1 MGQGSAAP
9 VVNVHIDNVDNR
21 RDQDIYDL
29 AHQIGSLTTLSLK
42 TQGFGEPL

>member
-1 MGQGSAAP
+1 
-9 VVNVHIDNVDNR
+9 VNISIARVENN